1 MIKKKIKTRAR
12 KSGTL
17 KDADDRRIIDSLK
30 RYILDIDD
38 LQKIEKYTRIKVDND
53 NYLEYKKLVEN
64 INLVYE
70 VFKYSK
76 NVEGKINLLEIIY
89 KFEGIFHSD
98 ITTLV
103 ININNRYYTNIHVY
117 VPVSEGTFHR
127 VKNDLEEI
135 IVKIRE
141 KRKNEVIDYSSTGLQ
156 IADTNFINNDRI
168 AGKLTV
174 PIYVKKKKIGQ
185 LIFYYLDYRL
195 VRSRE

>member
-1 MIKKKIKTRAR
+1 MKQKEKKAEI
-12 KSGTL
+12 L
-17 KDADDRRIIDSLK
+17 KYTDDRQIINYLK
-30 RYILDIDD
+30 NYILDIDD
-38 LQKIEKYTRIKVDND
+38 LKKIEKYTKIKVDND

-76 NVEGKINLLEIIY
+76 NVEGKINLLEVIY

-98 ITTLV
+98 VTTLIV
-103 ININNRYYTNIHVY
+103 NINTKYYTNIHIY
-117 VPVSEGTFHR
+117 VPVSKNTFTR
-127 VKNDLEEI
+127 VKDDLQEI
-135 IVKIRE
+135 IKKIKE
-141 KRKNEVIDYSSTGLQ
+141 KSKNKVIDYSSSGLQ
-156 IADTNFINNDRI
+156 IADANFINNDRI

-174 PIYVKKKKIGQ
+174 PIYVKRKKIGQ

>member
-1 MIKKKIKTRAR
+1 MEELEL
-12 KSGTL
+12 L
-17 KDADDRRIIDSLK
+17 KEADDNLIIDNLK
-30 RYILDIDD
+30 NYILDIDD
-38 LQKIEKYTRIKVDND
+38 LKKIEKFTKIKVDND
-53 NYLEYKKLVEN
+53 NYLEYKKLVDN

-76 NVEGKINLLEIIY
+76 NVEGKINLLEVIY

-103 ININNRYYTNIHVY
+103 INIKHKFYTNIHIY
-117 VPVSEGTFHR
+117 VPVSKETYHK
-127 VKNDLEEI
+127 VKDDLQEI
-135 IVKIRE
+135 IQKIKE
-141 KRKNEVIDYSSTGLQ
+141 NSKHEVIDYSASGLQ
-156 IADTNFINNDRI
+156 ISEANFIKNDRI

-185 LIFYYLDYRL
+185 LLFYYLDYRL

>member
-1 MIKKKIKTRAR
+1 MKNIKKIEM
-12 KSGTL
+12 L
-17 KDADDRRIIDSLK
+17 KDVNDHQIIDHLK
-30 RYILDIDD
+30 NYVLDIDD
-38 LQKIEKYTRIKVDND
+38 LKKIEKYTKIKVDND
-53 NYLEYKKLVEN
+53 NYLEYKRLLEN

-76 NVEGKINLLEIIY
+76 NVEGKINLLEVIY

-103 ININNRYYTNIHVY
+103 ININEKHYTNIHIY
-117 VPVSEGTFHR
+117 VPVSKITFNN
-127 VKNDLEEI
+127 VKDDLQEI
-135 IVKIRE
+135 IKKIKEIKE
-141 KRKNEVIDYSSTGLQ
+141 KSKNKIVDYSATGLQ
-156 IADTNFINNDRI
+156 IADANFINNDRI

>member
-1 MIKKKIKTRAR
+1 MEELEL
-12 KSGTL
+12 L
-17 KDADDRRIIDSLK
+17 KDTDDNHIIDSLK
-30 RYILDIDD
+30 NYILDIDD
-38 LQKIEKYTRIKVDND
+38 LKKIEKFTKIKVDND

-76 NVEGKINLLEIIY
+76 NVEGKINLLEVIY

-103 ININNRYYTNIHVY
+103 INIKNKYYTNIHIY
-117 VPVSEGTFHR
+117 VPVSKETFHN
-127 VKNDLEEI
+127 VKDDLQEI
-135 IVKIRE
+135 IEKIQE
-141 KRKNEVIDYSSTGLQ
+141 NHEVIDYSASGLQ
-156 IADTNFINNDRI
+156 ISEANFIKNDRI

-185 LIFYYLDYRL
+185 LLFYYLDYRL

>member
-1 MIKKKIKTRAR
+1 MKIDKLEL
-12 KSGTL
+12 L
-17 KDADDRRIIDSLK
+17 KNIDDHQIIDHLK
-30 RYILDIDD
+30 KYVLDIDD
-38 LQKIEKYTRIKVDND
+38 LKKIEKYTKIKVDND
-53 NYLEYKKLVEN
+53 NYLEYKKLLEN

-76 NVEGKINLLEIIY
+76 NVEGKINLLEVIY

-103 ININNRYYTNIHVY
+103 ISIKEKHYTNIHIY
-117 VPVSEGTFHR
+117 VPVSKFTFTR
-127 VKNDLEEI
+127 VKNDLKEI
-135 IVKIRE
+135 IKKI
-141 KRKNEVIDYSSTGLQ
+141 KGKGKSKVIDYSSSGLQ
-156 IADTNFINNDRI
+156 IADANFINNDRV

-174 PIYVKKKKIGQ
+174 PIYVKRKKVGQ

>member
-1 MIKKKIKTRAR
+1 MIMKKDKEEKKLEKGQKET
-12 KSGTL
+12 
-17 KDADDRRIIDSLK
+17 DDHHIIDHLK
-30 RYILDIDD
+30 NYILDIDD
-38 LQKIEKYTRIKVDND
+38 LKKIEKYTKIKVDND

-76 NVEGKINLLEIIY
+76 NVEGKINLLEVIY

-98 ITTLV
+98 ITTLI
-103 ININNRYYTNIHVY
+103 INIKNRYYTNIHIY
-117 VPVSEGTFHR
+117 VPVSKNTFSR
-127 VKNDLEEI
+127 VKADLQEI
-135 IVKIRE
+135 IKKIKE
-141 KRKNEVIDYSSTGLQ
+141 KSKNEVVDYSATGLQ
-156 IADTNFINNDRI
+156 IADANFINNDRI

-174 PIYVKKKKIGQ
+174 PIYVKRKKTGQ

>member
-1 MIKKKIKTRAR
+1 MKNIKKMEM
-12 KSGTL
+12 L
-17 KDADDRRIIDSLK
+17 KDVNDHQIIDHLK
-30 RYILDIDD
+30 NYVLDIDD
-38 LQKIEKYTRIKVDND
+38 LKKIEKYTKIKVDND
-53 NYLEYKKLVEN
+53 NYLEYKKLLEN

-76 NVEGKINLLEIIY
+76 NVEGKINLLEVIY

-103 ININNRYYTNIHVY
+103 ININERHYTNIHIY
-117 VPVSEGTFHR
+117 VPVSKTTFNN
-127 VKNDLEEI
+127 VKNDLQEI
-135 IVKIRE
+135 IKKIKEIKE
-141 KRKNEVIDYSSTGLQ
+141 KSKNKIVDYSATGLQ
-156 IADTNFINNDRI
+156 IDDANFINNDRI